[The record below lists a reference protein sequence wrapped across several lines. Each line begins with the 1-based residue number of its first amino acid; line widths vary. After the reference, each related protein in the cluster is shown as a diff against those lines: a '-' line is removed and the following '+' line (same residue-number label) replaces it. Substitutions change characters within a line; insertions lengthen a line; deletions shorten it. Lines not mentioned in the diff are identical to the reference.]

1 MRRLVKAIDSINVS
15 VGKVT
20 SLLLIPLAL
29 IIVYEVI
36 LRGFFNEPT
45 EWAHETGG
53 MLFGVAFMLGVGYT
67 LYHREHARVDIFVS
81 RLRPRIQAL
90 IDIITHLLLV
100 VYGSVVLWVGWKF
113 AVRALVRMEV
123 TQSSWAP
130 VTFPIKFI
138 IVFGIF
144 LLLLQ
149 VLAKYIRDFYM
160 LFTGNELK

>member
-20 SLLLIPLAL
+20 SLLLIPLAV
-29 IIVYEVI
+29 IIAYEVI
-36 LRGFFNEPT
+36 LRGFFNMPT

-53 MLFGVAFMLGVGYT
+53 MMFGVAFMLGVGYT
-67 LYHREHARVDIFVS
+67 LYHREHARVDILVS

-100 VYGSVVLWVGWKF
+100 AYGSVVLLVGWKF